1 MLGWKSAAPA
11 AGRGWRA
18 GGRPTITLKS
28 HGPSPDPVPTG
39 KLPDAPPPPK
49 ADECADCHKK
59 FTDRLETRWD
69 VHMPDGTYIVV
80 CSPCFQKRDAVR
92 APVDESEPPS
102 GTTSV
107 LKAPKKKA
115 KKKK

>member
-1 MLGWKSAAPA
+1 M
-11 AGRGWRA
+11 
-18 GGRPTITLKS
+18 T
-28 HGPSPDPVPTG
+28 PSSNEPPVIG
-39 KLPDAPPPPK
+39 V
-49 ADECADCHKK
+49 CADCHKK

-92 APVDESEPPS
+92 APLDDLPPPS
-102 GTTSV
+102 GKTSV
-107 LKAPKKKA
+107 MKTEKKS